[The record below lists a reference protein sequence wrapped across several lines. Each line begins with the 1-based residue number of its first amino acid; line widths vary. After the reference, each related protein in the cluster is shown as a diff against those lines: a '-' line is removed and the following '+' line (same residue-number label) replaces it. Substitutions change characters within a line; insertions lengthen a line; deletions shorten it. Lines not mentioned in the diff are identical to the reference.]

1 MKGNL
6 VFSDMAAVKAH
17 QAAHPSMYIVVYEN
31 KVLDIA
37 SFRDEHPGGPDVF
50 EGYQGGVITEAFDD
64 AGHTSAAKADMDD
77 YLIGTLS
84 ASSAGA
90 ARGAAPSR
98 EEEIAKRRPSA
109 FWTTWV
115 PLIGA
120 AVAGVAVFLVIS
132 ARRQPATTS
141 RR

>member
-1 MKGNL
+1 
-6 VFSDMAAVKAH
+6 
-17 QAAHPSMYIVVYEN
+17 MYIVVYEN

-84 ASSAGA
+84 ASSGAGA

-132 ARRQPATTS
+132 ARRQPVTTS